1 VNKEGEVRALP
12 HVEMQ
17 NITKRYGGFQAVTDL
32 SLSIDKGQ
40 FCALLGPSGCGKSTL
55 LRMIAGLE
63 EVTEGQ
69 ILINGADVTDVPPAK
84 RRIAMV
90 FQSYALY
97 PHLTVRQNIGFSL
110 SVAHEPKAVIES
122 RTGEIAKMLRLEPLL
137 DRRPAQLSGGQR
149 QRVAIG
155 RALVRNPE
163 VFLFDEPLSNLDAL
177 LRVQMRIELAKLH
190 KSLGTTMIYV
200 THDQVEAMTL
210 ADKIVVLDNGR
221 IAQTGS
227 PLELYN
233 SPANRFV
240 ASFIG
245 SPAMNFF
252 AADARFGD
260 GKDVRVK
267 IKGSP
272 EIRIARRSSA
282 APRGESGF
290 EIGIRPEHVGLTP
303 PGAEGADLHGTV
315 SIVEQLGNSTVIY
328 IDTGAGQVVA
338 ESHGKDQT
346 RSGDRIAVI
355 FDHRNIH
362 LFDSDGRA
370 V

>member
-1 VNKEGEVRALP
+1 MSGGVEDRALP
-12 HVEMQ
+12 HVELR
-17 NITKRYGGFQAVTDL
+17 NVTKRYGGFQAVTGL
-32 SLSIDKGQ
+32 SLSIGKGQ

-63 EVTEGQ
+63 EVTEGK
-69 ILINGADVTDVPPAK
+69 ILINGADVTEVPPAK

-110 SVAHEPKAVIES
+110 SVAHEPKSVIENK
-122 RTGEIAKMLRLEPLL
+122 TGEIARMLQLEPLL

-155 RALVRNPE
+155 RALVRDPE

-252 AADARFGD
+252 SAEAKFGE
-260 GKDVRVK
+260 GKNVSVR
-267 IKGSP
+267 IKGSQ
-272 EIRIARRSSA
+272 EMRIATRFGA
-282 APRGESGF
+282 APRAGEGL
-290 EIGIRPEHVGLTP
+290 EIGIRPEHISLRP
-303 PGAEGADLHGTV
+303 PQPDGTDLHGTV

-328 IDTGAGQVVA
+328 IDTEAGQVVA

-346 RSGDRIAVI
+346 RSGDRVAVDL
-355 FDHRNIH
+355 DHKNIH
-362 LFDSDGRA
+362 LFDPNGRA

>member
-1 VNKEGEVRALP
+1 MDKGINAVQ
-12 HVEMQ
+12 HVELL

-32 SLSIDKGQ
+32 SLSIEKGE

-63 EVTEGQ
+63 EVTEGK

-110 SVAHEPKAVIES
+110 SVAHAPKAEIDK
-122 RTGEIAKMLRLEPLL
+122 RTGDIARMLQLEPLL

-155 RALVRNPE
+155 RALVRDPE

-252 AADARFGD
+252 PAAVRFGD
-260 GKDVRVK
+260 GKDASVR

-272 EIRIARRSSA
+272 DMAISTRVSSA
-282 APRGESGF
+282 PRANEGF
-290 EIGIRPEHVGLTP
+290 EIGVRPEHVSLMP
-303 PGAEGADLHGTV
+303 PGSEGADLHGAV

-328 IDTGAGQVVA
+328 IDTDAGQVVA

-346 RSGDRIAVI
+346 RSGERISLK
-355 FDHRNIH
+355 FDLENIH
-362 LFDSDGRA
+362 LFDPAGT
-370 V
+370 VT

>member
-1 VNKEGEVRALP
+1 METDQVQ
-12 HVEMQ
+12 HVELL

-32 SLSIDKGQ
+32 SLAIEKGQ

-63 EVTEGQ
+63 EVTEGK
-69 ILINGADVTDVPPAK
+69 ILINGADVTDVPPTK

-110 SVAHEPKAVIES
+110 SVAHESKAQIDG
-122 RTGEIAKMLRLEPLL
+122 RTGEIAKMLQLEQLL

-155 RALVRNPE
+155 RALVRDPE

-190 KSLGTTMIYV
+190 KSLGTTMVYV

-210 ADKIVVLDNGR
+210 ADKIVVLDYGR
-221 IAQTGS
+221 IAQIGS

-233 SPANRFV
+233 CPANRFV

-252 AADARFGD
+252 IAEWQAGD
-260 GKDVRVK
+260 GRNMAFR
-267 IKGSP
+267 INGSR
-272 EIRIARRSSA
+272 EIRIETRSGT
-282 APRGESGF
+282 APRKGAGL
-290 EIGIRPEHVGLTP
+290 EIGIRPEHVSLMP
-303 PGAEGADLHGTV
+303 PTAPDADLHGTV

-328 IDTGAGQVVA
+328 VDTDAGQVVA
-338 ESHGKDQT
+338 ESHGKDPT
-346 RSGDRIAVI
+346 RSGDRVAVK
-355 FDHRNIH
+355 FDRANIH
-362 LFDSDGRA
+362 VFDANGMSS
-370 V
+370 

>member
-1 VNKEGEVRALP
+1 MSNVKDMSDAQ
-12 HVEMQ
+12 HVELQ
-17 NITKRYGGFQAVTDL
+17 NITKRYGAFQAVTDL
-32 SLSIDKGQ
+32 SLSVEKGE

-63 EVTEGQ
+63 VVTEGK

-110 SVAHEPKAVIES
+110 SVAHEPKAQIER
-122 RTGEIAKMLRLEPLL
+122 RTGEIAKMLQLEPLL

-155 RALVRNPE
+155 RALVRDPE

-252 AADARFGD
+252 PADVRFGD
-260 GKDVRVK
+260 GKDATVR

-272 EIRIARRSSA
+272 EMRIATRFSAGPRSQ
-282 APRGESGF
+282 GGF
-290 EIGIRPEHVGLTP
+290 EIGIRPEHVSLAL
-303 PGAEGADLHGTV
+303 PGDGAADLHGTV
-315 SIVEQLGNSTVIY
+315 SIVEQLGNSTVLY
-328 IDTGAGQVVA
+328 ADTDAGQVVM
-338 ESHGKDQT
+338 ESHGKDAT
-346 RSGDRIAVI
+346 RSGESIALK
-355 FDHRNIH
+355 FDPGNIH
-362 LFDSDGRA
+362 LFDAAGAA

>member
-1 VNKEGEVRALP
+1 
-12 HVEMQ
+12 MQ
-17 NITKRYGGFQAVTDL
+17 NITKRYGAFQAVTEL

-63 EVTEGQ
+63 EVTEGR
-69 ILINGADVTDVPPAK
+69 ILIDGADVTDVPPAK

-97 PHLTVRQNIGFSL
+97 PHLSVRQNIGFSL
-110 SVAHEPKAVIES
+110 SVAHEPKTVIEK
-122 RTGEIAKMLRLEPLL
+122 RTGEIARMLQLESLL

-155 RALVRNPE
+155 RALVRDPE

-210 ADKIVVLDNGR
+210 ADKIVVLDNGS

-233 SPANRFV
+233 NPANRFV

-245 SPAMNFF
+245 SPAMNFL
-252 AADARFGD
+252 AAEARFGEG
-260 GKDVRVK
+260 GKAGVRVK
-267 IKGSP
+267 GGG
-272 EIRIARRSSA
+272 EIQVSTRSRAAQRSA
-282 APRGESGF
+282 ARF
-290 EIGIRPEHVGLTP
+290 EIGIRPEHVSLTSSA
-303 PGAEGADLHGTV
+303 GDAAALRGTV
-315 SIVEQLGNSTVIY
+315 SIVEHLGNSTIIY
-328 IDTGAGQVVA
+328 VDTEAGQVVA
-338 ESHGKDQT
+338 QSHGKDAT
-346 RSGDRIAVI
+346 RSGDSVSVK
-355 FDHRNIH
+355 FDPDNIH
-362 LFDSDGRA
+362 LFDASGAA

>member
-1 VNKEGEVRALP
+1 MP

-63 EVTEGQ
+63 EVTEGK
-69 ILINGADVTDVPPAK
+69 ILIDGADVTEVPPAK

-97 PHLTVRQNIGFSL
+97 PHLSVRQNIGFSL
-110 SVAHEPKAVIES
+110 SVAHEPSAVIEK
-122 RTGEIAKMLRLEPLL
+122 RTSEIARMLQLEPLL

-190 KSLGTTMIYV
+190 KSLRTTMIYV

-233 SPANRFV
+233 NPSNKFV

-252 AADARFGD
+252 KAEVKFSGRRAAS
-260 GKDVRVK
+260 VRV
-267 IKGSP
+267 GNSP
-272 EIRIARRSSA
+272 EMRVEMRTDRAE
-282 APRGESGF
+282 GLGTDF
-290 EIGIRPEHVGLTP
+290 EVGIRPEYVTMLPLDDGS
-303 PGAEGADLHGTV
+303 ADLRGTV

-328 IDTGAGQVVA
+328 VDTQAGQVVA
-338 ESHGKDQT
+338 ESHGKDRT
-346 RSGDRIAVI
+346 RSGDDIALKFDPGNIHI
-355 FDHRNIH
+355 FDA
-362 LFDSDGRA
+362 SGAA

>member
-1 VNKEGEVRALP
+1 VP
-12 HVEMQ
+12 HVELQ

-32 SLSIDKGQ
+32 SLGVEKGQ

-63 EVTEGQ
+63 EVTEGR
-69 ILINGADVTDVPPAK
+69 ILINGADVTEVPPAK

-110 SVAHEPKAVIES
+110 SVAHAPKEEIAR
-122 RTGEIAKMLRLEPLL
+122 RTNDTAKMLRLEELL

-155 RALVRNPE
+155 RALVRDPE

-210 ADKIVVLDNGR
+210 ADQIAVLDNGR
-221 IAQTGS
+221 IAQTGA

-260 GKDVRVK
+260 GRDARVR

-272 EIRIARRSSA
+272 EMRIATRFST
-282 APRGESGF
+282 APRASEGF
-290 EIGIRPEHVGLTP
+290 EIGIRPEHVSLVP
-303 PGAEGADLHGTV
+303 PESEGADLHGTV

-328 IDTGAGQVVA
+328 IDTEAGQVAA
-338 ESHGKDQT
+338 ESRGRDQT
-346 RSGDRIAVI
+346 RSGDRVALVFDRANMHMFDPGGAAV
-355 FDHRNIH
+355 
-362 LFDSDGRA
+362 
-370 V
+370 

>member
-1 VNKEGEVRALP
+1 MSLVEENRALP
-12 HVEMQ
+12 HVELQ
-17 NITKRYGGFQAVTDL
+17 NVTKRYGAFQAVTDL
-32 SLSIDKGQ
+32 SLSIGKGH

-63 EVTEGQ
+63 EVTEGK
-69 ILINGADVTDVPPAK
+69 ILINGVDVTEVPPAK

-110 SVAHEPKAVIES
+110 SVAHEPKSVIES
-122 RTGEIAKMLRLEPLL
+122 KTGEIAKMLRLEPLL

-155 RALVRNPE
+155 RALVRDPE

-233 SPANRFV
+233 NPANRFV

-252 AADARFGD
+252 DARARFGD
-260 GKDVRVK
+260 GKTVNVK
-267 IKGSP
+267 IEGS
-272 EIRIARRSSA
+272 RDMQVSTRADA
-282 APRGESGF
+282 APREEAGV
-290 EIGIRPEHVGLTP
+290 EIGIRPEHVSLARQDEP
-303 PGAEGADLHGTV
+303 AADLNGTV

-328 IDTGAGQVVA
+328 VDTDAGQVVA
-338 ESHGKDQT
+338 ESHGKNPI
-346 RSGDRIAVI
+346 RSGDPVSVK
-355 FDHRNIH
+355 FDVRNIH
-362 LFDSDGRA
+362 MFDASGA
-370 V
+370 AM

>member
-1 VNKEGEVRALP
+1 
-12 HVEMQ
+12 MQ

-63 EVTEGQ
+63 EVTEGK
-69 ILINGADVTDVPPAK
+69 ILIDGADVTEVPPAK

-97 PHLTVRQNIGFSL
+97 PHLSVRQNIGFSL
-110 SVAHEPKAVIES
+110 SVAHEPRAVIEK
-122 RTGEIAKMLRLEPLL
+122 RTGEIARMLQLEPLL

-190 KSLGTTMIYV
+190 KSLRTTMIYV

-233 SPANRFV
+233 HPANRFV

-245 SPAMNFF
+245 SPTMNFF
-252 AADARFGD
+252 AADVRSGD
-260 GKDVRVK
+260 GKNVIVRVK
-267 IKGSP
+267 GGP
-272 EIRIARRSSA
+272 EMRIATRSGVTVRSE
-282 APRGESGF
+282 PGF
-290 EIGIRPEHVGLTP
+290 EIGIRPEHVNLART
-303 PGAEGADLHGTV
+303 EERSADLLGTV

-328 IDTGAGQVVA
+328 LDTDAGQVVA
-338 ESHGKDQT
+338 ESHGKDPT
-346 RSGDRIAVI
+346 RSGDRFALK
-355 FDHRNIH
+355 FDPANIH
-362 LFDSDGRA
+362 LFDAAGAA